1 MPHTSID
8 TQQIDG
14 LKQQLI
20 RLEKEIAKLEQTA
33 TAEAPMVELTESGA
47 AGPSLAYWPV
57 LPDNAEINRRLKIRF
72 AELVQQQMAP
82 FVARNELAGG
92 IPLILAENKGGL
104 LPPIVGEVKGA
115 DNVNININLPPAGG
129 ASTVPVPKEGLQCNS
144 SATRVL
150 SLSQE
155 ASESFA
161 FDQEQAVIPGLKDRV
176 KQKAEEKV
184 KTALKE
190 AADKASSNYVCLG
203 RCSTGTCP
211 TKPSAIVKE
220 PVIVSSEATYDDSGW
235 GSEITATATANIE
248 FVLTC
253 GCT

>member
-1 MPHTSID
+1 MPHISID
-8 TQQIDG
+8 TQQIDA
-14 LKQQLI
+14 LKQQLA
-20 RLEKEIAKLEQTA
+20 RLEKEVMKLEQAA
-33 TAEAPMVELTESGA
+33 TGEAPMVELTESHE

-72 AELVQQQMAP
+72 AELIQQQMAP

-92 IPLILAENKGGL
+92 IPPILAEKKGGL
-104 LPPIVGEVKGA
+104 LPPIVGEVTGIGI
-115 DNVNININLPPAGG
+115 DNININLAPTGG
-129 ASTVPVPKEGLQCNS
+129 ASSVPVPKEGLHCGS

-150 SLSQE
+150 SLAQE
-155 ASESFA
+155 ASESFF

-184 KTALKE
+184 KQELRA

-211 TKPSAIVKE
+211 TKPSAVVKE
-220 PVIVSSEATYDDSGW
+220 PVIVSSDATYDDSGP
-235 GSEITATATANIE
+235 GSKITATATATVE